1 MSISGASMFG
11 FFVYRIPLFERHTGE
26 EMLEV
31 LVCFLDAVLPSW
43 RMACIAVA
51 TDGARSMTGCLQ
63 GVVTRIQ
70 EVCAPGPIRI
80 WCCLHQLA
88 LVMQRLYKPALE
100 GEFYKMLMAHI
111 IHFRRQGK
119 PITEI
124 KTTYPKVSDVR
135 WISMDSVSTWL
146 VRYRARVLKHL
157 DAKQPFRTPNI
168 VWWVF
173 LHALQAFARESKAA
187 FVSLQGLST
196 TVSEQCARLNQL
208 VDTYC
213 RMVGKQGPLSP
224 EEKSDKEA
232 LQ

>member
-1 MSISGASMFG
+1 
-11 FFVYRIPLFERHTGE
+11 
-26 EMLEV
+26 
-31 LVCFLDAVLPSW
+31 
-43 RMACIAVA
+43 
-51 TDGARSMTGCLQ
+51 
-63 GVVTRIQ
+63 
-70 EVCAPGPIRI
+70 
-80 WCCLHQLA
+80 
-88 LVMQRLYKPALE
+88 
-100 GEFYKMLMAHI
+100 
-111 IHFRRQGK
+111 
-119 PITEI
+119 
-124 KTTYPKVSDVR
+124 
-135 WISMDSVSTWL
+135 
-146 VRYRARVLKHL
+146 VLKHL